1 MSKKLLI
8 LLLTAGVMFLQAC
21 SCSTWVELWGGDV
34 GQECLTHW
42 EWRPKEAPVVAKEE
56 PIEVEVMVPCD
67 APRLVET
74 SRGYTA
80 EGRAGRE
87 ISLVKLAPKEIAV
100 NEPFDYR
107 LKITNMTD
115 QELLNVVVTDV
126 MPEHMKIISSDPEM
140 EVVAGQVS
148 WALGAFAPNA
158 SKTISV
164 NAMAL
169 QTGMI
174 STCAEVT
181 YDTPTC
187 AQVMVVEPKLRL
199 AKQAPEKSLKCNRI
213 PIHYTVTNVGTGHAC
228 NITISDKFSEG
239 MVTSEGIG
247 EVSFEIDSLG
257 PGETKEFDVMA
268 DATKTGVFASKAL
281 LTSRVGGSAE
291 SELISTN
298 VAQPVLEINE
308 SCPANQYIG
317 RTVAYDITVT
327 NRSDEIA
334 KATIVEAS
342 VPETA
347 QFQSATDDGMFTH
360 SSPGKVTWNIG
371 SLMPN
376 SSKMVSMNLS
386 IERPGTIITEAK
398 AKAFCADSVS
408 TSCQT
413 SVSGIPG
420 ILLEVVDTLD
430 PIEVGDSET
439 YLITV
444 TNQGSADDT
453 NIKITCKLEKTMMYV
468 SSSGPTEAS
477 AVGMTITFAP
487 LASLAPKAQAKWR
500 LNVKAVSIGDVRL
513 KVSMISD
520 QLTRPVEETE
530 ATRFYE

>member
-1 MSKKLLI
+1 MAAN
-8 LLLTAGVMFLQAC
+8 LLLLQSC
-21 SCSTWVELWGGDV
+21 SCTSWTKFWGGDP
-34 GQECLTHW
+34 GQECLSHW
-42 EWRPKEAPVVAKEE
+42 EWKQKEKQVVAVEE
-56 PIEVEVMVPCD
+56 MEVEAMAPCT

-87 ISLVKLAPKEIAV
+87 ISLVKMAPEEITV
-100 NEPFDYR
+100 NEAFDYR
-107 LKITNMTD
+107 MKITNLTD

-126 MPEHMKIISSDPEM
+126 KPDHMKIISSDPEM
-140 EVVAGQVS
+140 EIVAGQMS
-148 WALGAFAPNA
+148 WAMGALAPNA

-169 QTGMI
+169 RTETI
-174 STCAEVT
+174 LTCAEVT

-187 AQVMVVEPKLRL
+187 AKVEVVEPKLRL
-199 AKQAPEKSLKCNRI
+199 AKHAPEKSLKCDRI
-213 PIHYTVTNVGTGHAC
+213 PIRYTVTNVGTGHAC

-247 EVSFEIDSLG
+247 EVSFQIDSLG
-257 PGETKEFDVMA
+257 PGQTREFDVTA
-268 DATKTGVFASKAL
+268 DATKTGVFASKAM

-291 SELISTN
+291 SDLISTN
-298 VAQPVLEINE
+298 VGQPVLEINE

-334 KATIVEAS
+334 KATIVEAL
-342 VPETA
+342 VPETTR
-347 QFQSATDDGMFTH
+347 FQSATDDGMFTH

-376 SSKMVSMNLS
+376 SSKTVSMKLS
-386 IERPGTIITEAK
+386 SERAGTIITEAN

-413 SVSGIPG
+413 SVTGIPG

-439 YLITV
+439 YIITV

-453 NIKITCKLEKTMMYV
+453 NIKITCKLENTMMYV
-468 SSSGPTEAS
+468 SSSGPTVAS
-477 AVGMTITFAP
+477 AVGRTITFAP